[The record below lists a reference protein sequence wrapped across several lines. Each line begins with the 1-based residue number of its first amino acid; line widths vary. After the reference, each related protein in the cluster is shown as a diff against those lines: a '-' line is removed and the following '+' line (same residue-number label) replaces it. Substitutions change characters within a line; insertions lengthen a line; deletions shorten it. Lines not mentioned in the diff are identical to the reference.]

1 MKNLLLVAVISTT
14 LASCVEPGINFERMS
29 EAELAAYNAGRNI
42 AQMIVCTEDN
52 RAFSRVRR
60 RRCYTVEQMYGSVQQ
75 ADQLGVLN
83 QVQGIGTISGGNF

>member
-1 MKNLLLVAVISTT
+1 MKMLLFAAITCLIM
-14 LASCVEPGINFERMS
+14 ASCVEPGINFERMS
-29 EAELAAYNAGRNI
+29 EAELAAYNSGRNI

-60 RRCYTVEQMYGSVQQ
+60 RRCVTVEQMYGSVQQ

-83 QVQGIGTISGGNF
+83 QVQGIGNISGGNF